1 MNKYLTSAQTPKNR
15 ALSYANSGAIGDAGS
30 CSFDNPRYRQWRQSR
45 LRDNSRHWMRGFLN
59 STPVTSC
66 RPYVKKI
73 RRYITTMRNIH
84 FTDIITRGFRYIT
97 VSITR
102 YRTKIREEKAKA
114 LVWLSSES
122 INPQKIPHNSPLRA
136 SYGASFWVFV
146 WKIGARCR

>member
-1 MNKYLTSAQTPKNR
+1 MLKRRKTERCHMRTLAPLATPEVVVLTTHGTASDDK
-15 ALSYANSGAIGDAGS
+15 AGS
-30 CSFDNPRYRQWRQSR
+30 VTTPGIEW
-45 LRDNSRHWMRGFLN
+45 RGFLN
-59 STPVTSC
+59 FTPVTSC

-73 RRYITTMRNIH
+73 RHYITTMRNIH